1 MEKEKKIL
9 KLYICFK
16 MGIEKITTTFKGPY
30 HKNFLLNKNEGEEE
44 NISPGIYIWGFLYKK
59 DIENNHEPEPLN
71 ISEKEYETLKS
82 IDVIDLKDEF
92 EFIPIY
98 VGKSESNVKKRIT
111 DHFNENKKEFN
122 KYTRFALDYYK
133 LLGYDSSYPENIG
146 GQHYKRIYKL
156 MKKDEPVNK
165 KVLYFNHKYILEF
178 LKINV
183 PDFSKF
189 VINDDPSKI
198 TDQPLTDTIKQY
210 DTLKKIICE
219 RDNFYFFYA
228 SIENEDYKLLEG
240 SFPKGK
246 TLEVLESLTFHSLKR
261 KTIGKTLSSKS
272 LEKRN
277 EILNKHPKNIQLVIN
292 SNNPEV
298 FNRLLDKKKILI

>member
-1 MEKEKKIL
+1 MVKI
-9 KLYICFK
+9 
-16 MGIEKITTTFKGPY
+16 ITAAFKGPY
-30 HKNFLLNKNEGEEE
+30 HKKFLENKNKGEDKK
-44 NISPGIYIWGFLYKK
+44 NSPGIYIWGFLYKK
-59 DIENNHEPEPLN
+59 DKENNLEPQPLN

-111 DHFNENKKEFN
+111 DHFNPDKKEFK

-133 LLGYDSSYPENIG
+133 LLGQDKSYPVNIG

-156 MKKDEPVNK
+156 MKEDEPVNK
-165 KVLYFNHKYILEF
+165 KVLYFNHKNILKVLKEKVDYF
-178 LKINV
+178 KDFKINE
-183 PDFSKF
+183 
-189 VINDDPSKI
+189 DPSKK
-198 TDQPLTDTIKQY
+198 TDQPLNDTIIQY
-210 DTLKKIICE
+210 DTLKEIICE

-228 SIENEDYKLLEG
+228 SIENKDYKLLEG

-261 KTIGKTLSSKS
+261 KTIGKTLSEQILQKRLIKLSESIK
-272 LEKRN
+272 LE
-277 EILNKHPKNIQLVIN
+277 II
-292 SNNPEV
+292 SDSTV
-298 FNRLLDKKKILI
+298 FNALLVKKNYYETSNI